1 MTQQQVAARP
11 KRNWANLTQRI
22 YPYLSILPVAIVI
35 ALFAIYPI
43 IHAVRMSF
51 YQYILTRPNVHPF
64 VGLENFVNVITSY
77 YFKESIQ
84 VTGIYTVASVVG
96 VIVYGLGVAL
106 LMNTKIRL
114 STPLKIVILLP
125 WALPAVVSGLLW
137 KWILNADFGILNG
150 LLYAVGLIDS
160 YIPFLADPTL
170 AKASL
175 IMAFIWKEGP
185 LVAIFFLAGLQLI
198 PAELYEAARID
209 GGGGWRIF
217 RFVTLPLLRPILL
230 IVVVY
235 ETMTAIL
242 TFDTIYVMTGGGP
255 ANSTALISW
264 FAYAEIFKA
273 LNLGHGVA
281 LAIIIALI
289 TLVLIILYLRVLRTE
304 ESTVTG

>member
-1 MTQQQVAARP
+1 MTQHQIGATR
-11 KRNWANLTQRI
+11 KRASAYYMERI
-22 YPYLSILPVAIVI
+22 YPYISILPVALVI

-43 IHAVRMSF
+43 IHAIRMSF
-51 YQYILTRPNVHPF
+51 YQYLLTRPNVHPF
-64 VGLENFVNVITSY
+64 VGLGNFIDVITSY
-77 YFKESIQ
+77 YFKNSIQ
-84 VTGIYTVASVVG
+84 ITAIYTIGAVIG
-96 VIVYGLGVAL
+96 VIIYGLGVAL
-106 LMNTKIRL
+106 LMNTKVRL

-150 LLYAVGLIDS
+150 MLYALGLIDN
-160 YIPFLADPTL
+160 YIPFLAIPTL
-170 AKASL
+170 AKVSL
-175 IMAFIWKEGP
+175 VMAHIWKEGP

-198 PAELYEAARID
+198 PDELYEAARID
-209 GGGGWRIF
+209 GGSGWRIF
-217 RFVTLPLLRPILL
+217 RLVTLPLLRPIFL

-264 FAYAEIFKA
+264 FAYAEIFKS
-273 LNLGHGVA
+273 LNLGRGIA

-304 ESTVTG
+304 ETAI

>member
-1 MTQQQVAARP
+1 MGQQQAYAEDRRGSS
-11 KRNWANLTQRI
+11 KLWRKS
-22 YPYLSILPVAIVI
+22 YPYLSILPVALII

-51 YQYILTRPNVHPF
+51 YQYILTKPRDHPF
-64 VGLENFVNVITSY
+64 VGLENFTEVIKSY
-77 YFKESIQ
+77 YFENSLK
-84 VTGIYTVASVVG
+84 VTGIYTLAAVTGVVLF
-96 VIVYGLGVAL
+96 GLGVAL
-106 LMNTKIRL
+106 LLNSKIKMA
-114 STPLKIVILLP
+114 TPLKVVILLP

-150 LLYAVGLIDS
+150 ILYSMGLIRS

-170 AKASL
+170 AKFSL
-175 IMAFIWKEGP
+175 VIAHIWKEGP

-198 PAELYEAARID
+198 PVELYESARID
-209 GGGGWRIF
+209 GGGGWQVF
-217 RFVTLPLLRPILL
+217 RHITLRFLKPVFL
-230 IVVVY
+230 VVLVY

-255 ANSTALISW
+255 ADATALISW

-273 LNLGHGVA
+273 LNLGHGIA

-289 TLVLIILYLRVLRTE
+289 TLVLILLYLRVLKSE
-304 ESTVTG
+304 EMTI

>member
-1 MTQQQVAARP
+1 MTQQQVAGRP
-11 KRNWANLTQRI
+11 KRNWANLSQRI

-51 YQYILTRPNVHPF
+51 YQYLLTRPNVHPF
-64 VGLENFVNVITSY
+64 VGLGNFINVLTSY

-84 VTGIYTVASVVG
+84 VTAIYTVASVIG
-96 VIVYGLGVAL
+96 VIIYGLGVAL

-137 KWILNADFGILNG
+137 KWILHSDFGILNG
-150 LLYAVGLIDS
+150 ILYAAGLIES
-160 YIPFLADPTL
+160 YIPFLANPTS

-175 IMAFIWKEGP
+175 VLAHIWKEGP

-198 PAELYEAARID
+198 PDELYEAAKID
-209 GGGGWRIF
+209 GGSGWKTF
-217 RFVTLPLLRPILL
+217 RHVTLPLLRPVFL
-230 IVVVY
+230 VVIVY

-264 FAYAEIFKA
+264 FAYAEIFKS
-273 LNLGHGVA
+273 LNLGNGIA

-289 TLVLIILYLRVLRTE
+289 TLVLIILYLRVLKTE
-304 ESTVTG
+304 ETAVTG

>member
-1 MTQQQVAARP
+1 MTQQQVSARP
-11 KRNWANLTQRI
+11 KRNWANLSQRI

-51 YQYILTRPNVHPF
+51 YQYILTRPDVHPF
-64 VGLENFVNVITSY
+64 VGLGNFVNVITSY
-77 YFKESIQ
+77 YFKDSIQ
-84 VTGIYTVASVVG
+84 ITAIYTVASVVG
-96 VIVYGLGVAL
+96 VIIYGLGVAL
-106 LMNTKIRL
+106 LLNTKIRL

-137 KWILNADFGILNG
+137 KWILHADFGILNG
-150 LLYAVGLIDS
+150 MLYAVGLIDS
-160 YIPFLADPTL
+160 YIPFLATPTL

-175 IMAFIWKEGP
+175 IMAHIWKEGP

-198 PAELYEAARID
+198 PDELYEAARID
-209 GGGGWRIF
+209 GGSGWKTF
-217 RFVTLPLLRPILL
+217 RHVTLPLLRPIFL
-230 IVVVY
+230 VVIVY

-264 FAYAEIFKA
+264 FAYAEIFKS
-273 LNLGHGVA
+273 LNLGNGIA
-281 LAIIIALI
+281 LSIIIALI

-304 ESTVTG
+304 ETAVTG

>member
-1 MTQQQVAARP
+1 
-11 KRNWANLTQRI
+11 
-22 YPYLSILPVAIVI
+22 
-35 ALFAIYPI
+35 
-43 IHAVRMSF
+43 
-51 YQYILTRPNVHPF
+51 YQYILTKPNQHPF
-64 VGLENFVNVITSY
+64 VGLENFIDVITSY
-77 YFKESIQ
+77 YFRNSIQ
-84 VTGIYTVASVVG
+84 ITGIYTVAAVTGVV
-96 VIVYGLGVAL
+96 IYGLGVAL
-106 LMNTKIRL
+106 LMNAKIRL

-137 KWILNADFGILNG
+137 KWILNSDFGILNSM
-150 LLYAVGLIDS
+150 LYAVGFIDS
-160 YIPFLADPTL
+160 YIPFLAVPLL
-170 AKASL
+170 ARISL

-198 PAELYEAARID
+198 PDELYEAAKID
-209 GGGGWRIF
+209 GGAGWRIF
-217 RFVTLPLLRPILL
+217 RHVTAPLLRPVFLV
-230 IVVVY
+230 VVVY

-255 ANSTALISW
+255 ADSTALISW

-304 ESTVTG
+304 ESTITG